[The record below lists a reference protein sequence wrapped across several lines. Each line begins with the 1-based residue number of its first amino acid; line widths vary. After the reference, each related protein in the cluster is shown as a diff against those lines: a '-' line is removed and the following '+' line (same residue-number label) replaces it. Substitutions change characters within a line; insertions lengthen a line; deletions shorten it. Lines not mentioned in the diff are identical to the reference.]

1 MDLSK
6 IENLGIDRVLKRG
19 SGEIIEKT
27 DRTLFVRDAVSGAYL
42 LACDDIDIGI
52 ELLDRYRDDLKL
64 LMVSNYS
71 LGLRAFER
79 YGFSTKLECYQFA
92 YYGEKPRVDSEL
104 TFRTADMSDLDMIAS
119 DYSMIS
125 RDELAQVIERQSLII
140 GYYRGNPVGFIG
152 EHLEGS
158 IGLLY
163 VFPEYRRR
171 GFGTDLELCY
181 IAKTMEKGFIPFG
194 QVEKNN
200 EKSLGL
206 QKKIGMTRSDNLI
219 VWMWK

>member
-1 MDLSK
+1 MNYSK
-6 IENLGIDRVLKRG
+6 IENLGIDRVLKRE
-19 SGEIIEKT
+19 SGEIIENT
-27 DRTLFVRDAVSGAYL
+27 DKALFIRDAVSGAHL
-42 LACDDIDIGI
+42 LACDDIDTGI

-79 YGFSTKLECYQFA
+79 YVFSTKLECYQFA
-92 YYGEKPRVDSEL
+92 YYEEKPRVDSEL
-104 TFRTADMSDLDMIAS
+104 TFRTADMSDLDMLAAN
-119 DYSMIS
+119 YSMIS
-125 RDELAQVIERQSLII
+125 RDELAQVIERQSLLI
-140 GYYRGNPVGFIG
+140 GYLEERPVGFIG

-158 IGLLY
+158 MGLLY

-181 IAKTMEKGFIPFG
+181 IAKTMEEGFVPFG

-219 VWMWK
+219 VWTWK